1 MRQEA
6 RSNRRKGLLFGGVVI
21 VALAVAAVWMFR
33 SSASGEAGAAG
44 RLKPAALCS
53 ACGYYVE
60 GSALKLEGGDG
71 ARAPLYGPGYKCPK
85 CGKDTLYLN
94 PFTCP
99 KCKTRFLLGQAGTGK
114 AASKCP
120 KCGWTP

>member
-6 RSNRRKGLLFGGVVI
+6 QGDRRKRFLLGGAIIVV
-21 VALAVAAVWMFR
+21 LAVAAVWIIW
-33 SSASGEAGAAG
+33 SSASGEAGTAG
-44 RLKPAALCS
+44 GLKPAALCA

-60 GSALKLEGGDG
+60 GSALKLEGGEG

-85 CGKDTLYLN
+85 CGKDALYPN

-99 KCKTRFLLGQAGTGK
+99 KCKTHFLLGQAGTGK
-114 AASKCP
+114 EAGKCP